1 MDEVTN
7 NGVVLEK
14 YKLNII
20 SSTDTEISVFIPGGT
35 SGKYKIKV
43 VKDEI
48 TKNIPGNDDFTY
60 EIVHSTT
67 FPKVSSLKGGN
78 ILTIKG
84 SNFSKENTDN

>member
-1 MDEVTN
+1 M
-7 NGVVLEK
+7 
-14 YKLNII
+14 NII
-20 SSTDTEISVFIPGGT
+20 SSTDTEISIFIPGGT

-43 VKDEI
+43 IKDEI

-67 FPKVSSLKGGN
+67 SHKISSLKGWN

-84 SNFSKENTDN
+84 TNFSKENTDN